1 MITQQKNDSKWDGEG
16 YDDDD
21 EEEEDGI
28 DNGDDDNERNL
39 SLLGLKSLRQP

>member
-21 EEEEDGI
+21 EEEDGI
-28 DNGDDDNERNL
+28 DNGDDDNEGNL
-39 SLLGLKSLRQP
+39 SLLGLKSL